1 MRRPTARR
9 VESCAVDDDPLYL
22 DDLRPGQRFVT
33 GEYELDA
40 EGITAFA
47 REWDPQPFHTDE
59 AAAGDTFF
67 GGLVASGWH
76 TAAITMRLLVGG
88 LPIAG
93 GLVGAGGELAW
104 PGPTRPGAVLH
115 VEAEV
120 LEVRPSRSR
129 PDRGTAIVRIE
140 TKDRDGALAQVFTVT
155 MMVPRRTP
163 AEGAGA

>member
-1 MRRPTARR
+1 
-9 VESCAVDDDPLYL
+9 VDDGLIYL
-22 DDLRPGQRFVT
+22 EDLRVGQRFTT
-33 GEYELDA
+33 GEYVLDA
-40 EGITAFA
+40 EGAIAFA

-59 AAAGDTFF
+59 AAAADSFF

-93 GLVGAGGELAW
+93 GLIGAGGELAW
-104 PGPTRPGAVLH
+104 PAPTRPGAVLH
-115 VEAEV
+115 IEAEV

-140 TKDRDGALAQVFTVT
+140 TKDRAGELAQVFTVT
-155 MMVPRRTP
+155 MIVPRRPP
-163 AEGAGA
+163 AGGAAA